1 MVSDA
6 IDFNKSGLQHIKG
19 HEKLR
24 KLTILPCLE
33 SLWPFERFGGKSTF
47 SFLIAIFAGGSW
59 KVMLMYAVRLRIVNS
74 QHRKKVGTRLA
85 SMFLLAV
92 AQNLMGS
99 SCAKAKCNL
108 PPREI
113 AAFKA
118 IIKTASFYVLGCNFT
133 NQSFK
138 HYHLTRFQFLQ
149 FFKRLLLRTTHDFWC
164 WG

>member
-1 MVSDA
+1 
-6 IDFNKSGLQHIKG
+6 
-19 HEKLR
+19 
-24 KLTILPCLE
+24 
-33 SLWPFERFGGKSTF
+33 
-47 SFLIAIFAGGSW
+47 
-59 KVMLMYAVRLRIVNS
+59 MLMYAVRLRIVNS
-74 QHRKKVGTRLA
+74 QHRKKVRTRLD
-85 SMFLLAV
+85 SMFLMAV

-133 NQSFK
+133 NQSFQ

-149 FFKRLLLRTTHDFWC
+149 FFKRGCPPFKDDARLLDIRGHIIIMTAIFWPFCSFSPLTTK
-164 WG
+164 

>member
-1 MVSDA
+1 MK
-6 IDFNKSGLQHIKG
+6 NCGL
-19 HEKLR
+19 ENNFSSCE
-24 KLTILPCLE
+24 LTILLCLK
-33 SLWPFERFGGKSTF
+33 SLWSFERFGKYQLF
-47 SFLIAIFAGGSW
+47 FLRAIFAGGGW

-74 QHRKKVGTRLA
+74 QHRKKVGTRLD
-85 SMFLLAV
+85 SMFLMAV

-133 NQSFK
+133 SQSFQ
-138 HYHLTRFQFLQ
+138 HYHITRFQLLQ
-149 FFKRLLLRTTHDFWC
+149 FFKRGC
-164 WG
+164 PP

>member
-1 MVSDA
+1 
-6 IDFNKSGLQHIKG
+6 
-19 HEKLR
+19 
-24 KLTILPCLE
+24 
-33 SLWPFERFGGKSTF
+33 
-47 SFLIAIFAGGSW
+47 
-59 KVMLMYAVRLRIVNS
+59 MLMYAVRLRIVNS
-74 QHRKKVGTRLA
+74 QHRKKVGTQLD
-85 SMFLLAV
+85 SMFLMAV

-133 NQSFK
+133 NQSFQ

-149 FFKRLLLRTTHDFWC
+149 FFKRGCPPFKDDARLLVLGVILVLDIRGHIIIMTAIFWPFYSGFSPLTTK
-164 WG
+164 